1 MSVCVTASLQDGR
14 AATSLSPVEASN
26 FGSIAPACVPA
37 CELALSDALSNV
49 LSDVL
54 SDWVVDGVLDGCEDA
69 GDALASS
76 ATATSAA
83 ELDAGAASVAIAVGP
98 GLSNEEGACLLK
110 DKYPTETA
118 IPAIATPSKIG

>member
-1 MSVCVTASLQDGR
+1 MTASLQDGR

-37 CELALSDALSNV
+37 CELALSDA